1 MKKPISLQKAIQR
14 KYMALTLTFTLIT
27 LGIVLAF
34 YFVGHM
40 RFSASLENF
49 VVSQASTILEYH
61 NRYTLELQKHQS
73 TFLASLL
80 RKADRIK
87 ETAPQ
92 EMPLSNLLLRGV
104 ASFSSET
111 LQSLSGKEVHLYRI
125 SPEGTIVE
133 STRSQDLG
141 LDLSGYPKFMK
152 TLHSLGMGEVLLEE
166 PVPATVGGKLTWYA
180 YLRQENGSFLE
191 ASLSAEG
198 YRMEETLKVLQKL
211 PLVRK
216 IALYHYPTLLPAK
229 EGTPLLGEE
238 QLSLLQPLLAKERSV
253 LSLRKGIFTQEIFFF
268 WENPQKSIPS
278 EDRNLIGRWIV
289 HLQIDSLWPQRI
301 FLFVLTLS
309 GSLFLAGFLFSLQGK
324 GLVRGI
330 REPLETI
337 LEKMDFL
344 SKHKGSPDLDRLFSA
359 PVAPSGIEEMQQLFR
374 GFEKMTLQMT
384 SAFAEQ
390 EEALRKERETAR
402 RLDKILNAT
411 MDLTEAIS
419 SNSESFPATALKS
432 AISLVPEAEYGA
444 ITEIDKNL
452 CQFRA
457 VYNPSGKENLQPER
471 LLFPHSRE
479 RESTPAI
486 LQEKSYAD
494 TLSSSLSDTIRTKL
508 QNQLPLSRETLVKPL
523 FFGTQCAGELILGI
537 SEGSSHKSFSK
548 QSLRAVE
555 ALGNTLV
562 AFLGLGNFIKSQE
575 LFQKELLL
583 TITGIL
589 EAHDPYTQGH
599 SESVAF
605 LGAQIARTLDF
616 SEKEIQKTYWA
627 GLVHDIGK
635 ILIPKEIL
643 NKPSA
648 LSSEEYT
655 LIQEHPALGHAM
667 LIKTERLE
675 EIASFVLC
683 HHERWDGKGYPQ
695 GLEKE
700 TIPPIARILSIADA
714 WDAMTSER
722 SYRKALPREKALEEI
737 SRGRGTQ
744 FDPQV
749 AEAFLSLLESPL
761 PIWENSFST

>member
-14 KYMALTLTFTLIT
+14 KYMALTLTLTLIT

-61 NRYTLELQKHQS
+61 NGHALELQRHQS
-73 TFLASLL
+73 SFLGSLL
-80 RKADRIK
+80 RKTSRIN
-87 ETAPQ
+87 EAAPQ
-92 EMPLSNLLLRGV
+92 KMPLSDLLLRGV
-104 ASFSSET
+104 ASFPSET
-111 LQSLSGKEVHLYRI
+111 LQILSGKELHLYQI
-125 SPEGTIVE
+125 SPGGVIVE

-141 LDLSGYPKFMK
+141 LDLSGYPEFMK
-152 TLHSLGMGEVLLEE
+152 TLHSLEIGEVLLEE
-166 PVPATVGGKLTWYA
+166 PVPATVGGELTWYA
-180 YLRQENGSFLE
+180 YLHQEDGSFLE
-191 ASLSAEG
+191 ASLSAEE
-198 YRMEETLKVLQKL
+198 YRIEETLEVLQKL
-211 PLVRK
+211 PLVQK
-216 IALYHYPTLLPAK
+216 IALYHYPTLLPVK
-229 EGTPLLGEE
+229 EGTPLLQEE
-238 QLSLLQPLLAKERSV
+238 HLSLLQPLLAKERSA
-253 LSLRKGIFTQEIFFF
+253 LFLRKGIFTQEIFFF
-268 WENPQKSIPS
+268 WESPQISVPS
-278 EDRNLIGRWIV
+278 GDRNLIGRWIV
-289 HLQIDSLWPQRI
+289 HLHIDALWPQRI

-309 GSLFLAGFLFSLQGK
+309 GSLFLAGFLFSFRGK

-330 REPLETI
+330 KEPLETI
-337 LEKMDFL
+337 LEKMEIL
-344 SKHKGSPDLDRLFSA
+344 SEHKDSPDLDRLFSA
-359 PVAPSGIEEMQQLFR
+359 PVAPSGIEEMQQLFQ
-374 GFEKMTLQMT
+374 GFEKMTLQMA

-390 EEALRKERETAR
+390 KEALRKERETAR
-402 RLDKILNAT
+402 RLDRILNTT
-411 MDLTEAIS
+411 MELTEAIS
-419 SNSESFPATALKS
+419 SNSGNFPATALKN

-444 ITEIDKNL
+444 ITGIERNL

-457 VYNPSGKENLQPER
+457 IYNPLKEGSSSMER

-479 RESTPAI
+479 QKSSSGI
-486 LQEKSYAD
+486 LQGKSYVD

-508 QNQLPLSRETLVKPL
+508 QSQMPLSRETLVKPL

-648 LSSEEYT
+648 LSPEEYA

-700 TIPPIARILSIADA
+700 AIPPIARILSVADA

-722 SYRKALPREKALEEI
+722 SYRKALPRERAREEI
-737 SRGRGTQ
+737 LRGRGSQ
-744 FDPQV
+744 FDPHV
-749 AEAFLSLLESPL
+749 TEAFLSLLESPL
-761 PIWENSFST
+761 PLWENPSSA